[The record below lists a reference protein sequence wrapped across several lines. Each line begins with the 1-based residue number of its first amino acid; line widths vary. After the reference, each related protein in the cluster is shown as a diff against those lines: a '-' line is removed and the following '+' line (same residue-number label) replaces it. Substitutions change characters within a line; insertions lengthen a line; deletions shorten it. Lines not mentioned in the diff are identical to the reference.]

1 MTVWARLRLL
11 LSRRPILVAL
21 GISAAIAALAP
32 FLPLAK
38 VPGFE
43 SALLATWVLAF
54 LGGAL
59 GIAAGRQEAAGAR
72 EARFRQTTSA
82 RSVVG
87 AWTAALLPGL
97 ALLLGWIGWTAL
109 LAAWNSPCSPTLGL
123 RWYLVLPLPSLG
135 LSTAAGLVFGLVLP
149 RAWQSAAGYGLLL
162 AVSLATSLV
171 PLWSGPQVFVY
182 DHFFGH
188 LPGPL
193 YDELLRIEPRLVIFR
208 LLTLAWTSGALG
220 LAVLARRRFPA
231 ARDGS
236 PLRALGLCAAA
247 LVAVQWGHSH
257 RHDLGFEQ
265 STESVE
271 RRLGGRLEGDR
282 CRLVHP
288 REMNS
293 TEAERI
299 LLQCERR
306 MVELGEFFDVDPG
319 RVHVFLHR
327 SQAEK
332 AELVGAAN
340 TQFAKPWLA
349 QVHID
354 RRGFPHPVLDHELAH
369 VVTARLGRR
378 PFGVSASGFG
388 LIPLP
393 GLIEGAA
400 VAADWPGG
408 DLSVHEQARAMRAL
422 GLAPDLTKILGAVG
436 FWSQPAA
443 RAYAYAGSFIRWLV
457 ETRGPTAFASAYRDG
472 DFEAAYG
479 VPLAT
484 LVGHWEAFLDR
495 EPLAAEH
502 RALAEAR
509 FRRPSIFRQSCARE
523 LAGLRAEASAARS
536 SGDPRRAAEL
546 YERVT
551 ELAPH
556 DGGARIAQASAWF
569 AAGEVEEAWKLA
581 EGAEELKEQARARLW
596 IVAGDAMAASGD
608 LERAARAYE
617 EAAKLPLDE
626 ASARGLE
633 ARRQAAGDPEL
644 ARAVLPYL
652 RTGKTADLLAIR
664 ELLEERPQWA
674 LGWYLVARRHHQ
686 DERHEDAVRD
696 LRRALA
702 GGLPGIVE
710 REARLLLGLSL
721 MWSEEEEGCEV
732 LEALARE
739 GSEGERIHATKL
751 ASLCRAASET
761 ARP

>member
-11 LSRRPILVAL
+11 LARRPILVAF
-21 GISAAIAALAP
+21 GISVAIAALAP

-43 SALLATWVLAF
+43 SALLATWVFAF

-59 GIAAGRQEAAGAR
+59 GIAAGRREAEGAR
-72 EARFRQTTSA
+72 QARFRRTTSA
-82 RSVVG
+82 RSAVG
-87 AWTAALLPGL
+87 AWLASLLPGL
-97 ALLLGWIGWTAL
+97 ALLAGWAGWTAL
-109 LAAWNSPCSPTLGL
+109 FAAWNSPCSPTLGL
-123 RWYLVLPLPSLG
+123 GWYLVLPLPTLA
-135 LSTAAGLVFGLVLP
+135 LSTAAGLFLGLLFP
-149 RAWQSAAGYGLLL
+149 RAWQSAAGYALLL
-162 AVSLATSLV
+162 ALSLATSLA
-171 PLWSGPQVFVY
+171 PLWTGPQVFVF

-193 YDELLRIEPRLVIFR
+193 YDELLRIAPRLLVFR
-208 LLTLAWTSGALG
+208 LLTLAWTGGALG
-220 LAVLARRRFPA
+220 LAILVRRRLPA

-247 LVAVQWGHSH
+247 LAAVQWGHSH

-282 CRLVHP
+282 CLLIHP
-288 REMNS
+288 REMDA
-293 TEAERI
+293 TEAGRL

-306 MVELGEFFDVDPG
+306 MEELGEFFGVDPG
-319 RVHVFLHR
+319 RVRVFLHR

-332 AELVGAAN
+332 AELVGAAS
-340 TQFAKPWLA
+340 TQFAKPWLG
-349 QVHID
+349 QVHVD

-378 PFGVSASGFG
+378 PFGVSASAFG
-388 LIPLP
+388 LVPLP

-408 DLSVHEQARAMRAL
+408 TLSVHEQARAMRAL
-422 GLAPDLTKILGAVG
+422 GLAPDLPKILGAVG
-436 FWSQPAA
+436 FWTQPAA
-443 RAYAYAGSFIRWLV
+443 RAYTYAGSFIRWLV
-457 ETRGPTAFASAYRDG
+457 ETRGPAAFASAYRNG

-479 VPLAT
+479 IPLAT

-495 EPLAAEH
+495 EPLPEDL

-523 LAGLRAEASAARS
+523 LASLHAEASAARS

-546 YERVT
+546 YERIT

-556 DGGARIAQASAWF
+556 DGGARIALASAWF
-569 AAGEVEEAWKLA
+569 DAGEAEKAWALA
-581 EGAEELKEQARARLW
+581 EGAEEQMEQVRARLW
-596 IVAGDAMAASGD
+596 LLAGDAMAASGD

-617 EAAKLPLDE
+617 EAASLPLDE
-626 ASARGLE
+626 ASARGLA
-633 ARRQAAGDPEL
+633 ARREAAADPEL

-652 RTGKTADLLAIR
+652 RKGKAADLLAIR
-664 ELLEERPQWA
+664 DLLEDRPDWA
-674 LGWYLVARRHHQ
+674 LGWYLVGRRHHQ
-686 DERHEDAVRD
+686 DERHEDAIRD

-702 GGLPGIVE
+702 GELPEVVE

-732 LEALARE
+732 LEALADE
-739 GSEGERIHATKL
+739 GSEGERLHAAKL
-751 ASLCRAASET
+751 ASLCRAA
-761 ARP
+761 RR